1 MMAAIVHSYHTLPD
15 GPSQESNVP
24 HVQFEARRPSVL
36 LLLQT
41 WRKCNWSLPVVMD
54 EHATSDGW
62 IKEGP
67 THLQLHR
74 FVSTYPCSDSPPFPS
89 LPHPWF
95 QLFFLFP
102 HPLLPTPH
110 FTFRTFSP
118 FTLTLC
124 AQTAVGG
131 AAAEILLDPQYGQ
144 RGLHAHQNKTSRE
157 ILKPSYDVRILLER
171 QIHL

>member
-67 THLQLHR
+67 TNLQLHR
-74 FVSTYPCSDSPPFPS
+74 
-89 LPHPWF
+89 
-95 QLFFLFP
+95 LFP
-102 HPLLPTPH
+102 HIHAQTLLHFPLSLTPG
-110 FTFRTFSP
+110 FNFSSSFLIHCSP
-118 FTLTLC
+118 HLTLPSELSLHSPLRC
-124 AQTAVGG
+124 VHKQQWV
-131 AAAEILLDPQYGQ
+131 EQLLKSYWIHSMGSGVCTHIRTKPQG
-144 RGLHAHQNKTSRE
+144 KS
-157 ILKPSYDVRILLER
+157 
-171 QIHL
+171 